1 MSPAPPAI
9 LWRIAIR
16 LALTTLVAIALAY
29 SWLWWK
35 YDSATQ
41 TIRNRTL
48 ADHAA
53 LIGHHMSLDKSGTIR
68 MDLPAEMVAA
78 YEGSSGDFRFA
89 VTDQDDGAVLAH
101 GGEAVGDPPDLPADD
116 DGAPVLYLHNP
127 DGPGPMLMFG
137 VASPQR
143 LGRHHLLIQVEQSGR
158 DFEALTGALLM
169 DFARDGGWLGVPFLV
184 AMLLVSLF
192 TIRTSLRPLRSLSEL
207 AESIGP
213 DSTEIRL
220 PEGKV
225 PREILPLVRA
235 VNSALDR
242 LDAGFTVQREF
253 TADAAHELRTPL
265 AVLRAHIDTLP
276 DPATRVSLVRDLDGM
291 TRLIGQMLGVA
302 QVEALVISPDETA
315 DLNAI
320 AADVGCFLAPMALG
334 DQRLIEVIETLP
346 PPVIHGSPEAI
357 FNALRN
363 LVENAL
369 THTPAGT
376 TVTVR
381 VLPPAVIQ
389 VEDKGPGVPP
399 DCRERVFQRF
409 WRAERRKSGAGLGLA
424 IVRRTMEAHGG
435 GVSVGDAEGGGAL
448 FSLTFPTSALRRR

>member
-1 MSPAPPAI
+1 MTSAPPAI
-9 LWRIAIR
+9 LWRIAVR

-53 LIGHHMSLDKSGTIR
+53 LIGHHVTLDKAGAIHV
-68 MDLPAEMVAA
+68 DLPPEMLAA

-89 VTDQDDGAVLAH
+89 VRDQDKDAVLAE
-101 GGEAVGDPPDLPADD
+101 GGGPVGDPPDNAVGGNTPS
-116 DGAPVLYLHNP
+116 LYLHNP
-127 DGPGPMLMFG
+127 DGPGPILMFG
-137 VASPQR
+137 VANPIHVGNHR
-143 LGRHHLLIQVEQSGR
+143 ILVQVEQSGR
-158 DFEALTGALLM
+158 DFEALTRALLM
-169 DFARDGGWLGVPFLV
+169 DFAEDGGWLGAPFLL
-184 AMLLVSLF
+184 AMLLVSLY
-192 TIRTSLRPLRSLSEL
+192 TIRSSLRPLRNLSEL

-220 PEGKV
+220 PEAEV

-242 LDAGFTVQREF
+242 LDAGFTIQREF

-276 DPATRVSLVRDLDGM
+276 DPETRVAQVKDLDGM

-302 QVEALVISPDETA
+302 QVEALVIASDETA
-315 DLNAI
+315 DLNAV
-320 AADVGCFLAPMALG
+320 AADVGAFLAPMALRN
-334 DQRLIEVIETLP
+334 DRLIEVIETEP
-346 PPVIHGSPEAI
+346 APVVHGSPEAI

-369 THTPAGT
+369 THTPADT

-399 DCRERVFQRF
+399 DWRERVFQRF

-424 IVRRTMEAHGG
+424 IVKRTMEAHGG
-435 GVSVGDAEGGGAL
+435 SVAIGDAEGGGAL
-448 FSLTFPTSALRRR
+448 FSLTFPATAVRTK